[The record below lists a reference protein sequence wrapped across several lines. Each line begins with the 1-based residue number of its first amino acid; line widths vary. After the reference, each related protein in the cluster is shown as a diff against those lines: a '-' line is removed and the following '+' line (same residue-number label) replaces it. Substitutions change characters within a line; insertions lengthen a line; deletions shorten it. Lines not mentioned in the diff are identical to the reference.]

1 MNDHLAAKDVRLL
14 ARSPLNDINKD
25 NRTSWTTEDIF
36 QMFFSLKRFVLHTID
51 KRGVAKFGWIGEETV
66 YVLKRQKVLVGIIS
80 DE

>member
-14 ARSPLNDINKD
+14 TRSPLNDINKD

-36 QMFFSLKRFVLHTID
+36 QMFFSLKHFVLHTID
-51 KRGVAKFGWIGEETV
+51 KRGVAKFVWIGEEIV
-66 YVLKRQKVLVGIIS
+66 HVLKRQKVLVGIIG